1 MIAVFGC
8 CHLCPKIAAG
18 RDRCKGRATIK
29 TSFLNNAI
37 SLLMGLIIGLI
48 VIGLVEESLKFV
60 AFPPLIADVLVR
72 GFAVLGYRI
81 AYYQIVVLG
90 NSALWGLNL
99 GPGLLTIVEADRS
112 QVPAISPVPAPG
124 SESMEVSLVKPVEVP
139 VLKEP
144 GLHMLNEVYTQYE
157 QGRINAEEYKQMR
170 KQLVHEWHLA
180 RQAKRFLAPM
190 KRGPFAFGIA
200 PPARGKPRCAPP
212 NKRLRR
218 WRAAQTVAGWP

>member
-1 MIAVFGC
+1 
-8 CHLCPKIAAG
+8 
-18 RDRCKGRATIK
+18 
-29 TSFLNNAI
+29 
-37 SLLMGLIIGLI
+37 MGLIIGLI

-60 AFPPLIADVLVR
+60 PFPPLIADVLVR

-90 NSALWGLNL
+90 NAAIWGLNL

-112 QVPAISPVPAPG
+112 MMHAVVPVPAPEP
-124 SESMEVSLVKPVEVP
+124 ESMEVSLVRPVEVP

-157 QGRINAEEYKQMR
+157 QGQINADEYKRMR

-180 RQAKRFLAPM
+180 RQTSVSA
-190 KRGPFAFGIA
+190 
-200 PPARGKPRCAPP
+200 
-212 NKRLRR
+212 N
-218 WRAAQTVAGWP
+218 